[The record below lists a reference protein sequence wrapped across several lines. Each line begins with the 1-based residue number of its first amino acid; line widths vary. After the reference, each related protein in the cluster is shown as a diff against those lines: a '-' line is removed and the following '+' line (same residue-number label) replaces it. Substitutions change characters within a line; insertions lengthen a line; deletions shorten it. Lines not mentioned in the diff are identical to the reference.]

1 MNPARDGATAPRY
14 RARIT
19 PGGGSD
25 TLNWHVLGPGE
36 PALSEWKAL
45 GLELPDQDVIRR
57 CRLQRVPEH
66 LARFDHACRD
76 RSLRPW
82 AGQGMCG

>member
-1 MNPARDGATAPRY
+1 
-14 RARIT
+14 
-19 PGGGSD
+19 
-25 TLNWHVLGPGE
+25 
-36 PALSEWKAL
+36 
-45 GLELPDQDVIRR
+45 
-57 CRLQRVPEH
+57 VPEH